1 MLNPPLPTH
10 LYLLLFPFCLFH
22 FFLLGGGGDEIYRCA
37 FFFVRFQQPLETVQI
52 GVLFFF
58 ALLSFSCFKL
68 FVLFMLIHQGKV
80 EGRGRE

>member
-1 MLNPPLPTH
+1 MKYT
-10 LYLLLFPFCLFH
+10 
-22 FFLLGGGGDEIYRCA
+22 
-37 FFFVRFQQPLETVQI
+37 
-52 GVLFFF
+52 GVLSFLFVFNSRWRLFKLVFCSFF